1 MQNAFTVH
9 CISWKAGAPLLQEI
23 RAAASDMGLVGK
35 GDALTDNLDD
45 QYRHALALN
54 KNGRAIGCA
63 RLTPNG
69 HIDRIVAL
77 CVEQRSQIEAA
88 MTEILNDY
96 AQQLLIAPI
105 RQLN

>member
-23 RAAASDMGLVGK
+23 RVAASKMGLMGK
-35 GDALTDNLDD
+35 GDALTDNLDN
-45 QYRHALALN
+45 QYRHALALS
-54 KNGRAIGCA
+54 KNGSGIGCA
-63 RLTPNG
+63 RLNSDG

-77 CVEQRSQIEAA
+77 PLDQRSQIEAA
-88 MTEILNDY
+88 LTEILNDY
-96 AQQLLIAPI
+96 ALQLKIAPT

>member
-9 CISWKAGAPLLQEI
+9 CIPWKAAAPLLQEI
-23 RAAASDMGLVGK
+23 RVAASEMGLMGK
-35 GDALTDNLDD
+35 GDALTDNLDY
-45 QYRHALALN
+45 QYRHALALS
-54 KNGRAIGCA
+54 KNGRAVGCA

-77 CVEQRSQIEAA
+77 SVEQRSQIEAA

-96 AQQLLIAPI
+96 AQQLLIAPVQ
-105 RQLN
+105 QLN